1 MRKKY
6 FIGMVVGLLL
16 TGIALSGCG
25 NEGVDVAGKNSNISS
40 ELVEK
45 DNKQTD
51 PMKVPS
57 EDGSQNLATEQT
69 NRDGQ
74 NGQEKESV
82 AGETTMALTDSGI
95 SPDAAKDIALS
106 DADVSEQDVSGM
118 RVKRE
123 YDDGRDVYKVEFYIQ
138 NKEYDYEIDAYTKDI
153 ISVDF
158 DVDNDFYYP
167 GASQEA
173 PTGIGQGVI
182 SLEEATSLVL
192 EKVPGA
198 TQENIR
204 IKLEWD
210 DGRQLYEGDVYFNQK
225 EYEFEMDAHT
235 GNFLE
240 WSEESI
246 YH

>member
-1 MRKKY
+1 M
-6 FIGMVVGLLL
+6 

-25 NEGVDVAGKNSNISS
+25 NEGMDVAGKNSNISS

-74 NGQEKESV
+74 NGQERESV

-106 DADVSEQDVSGM
+106 DAGISEQEVSGM

-123 YDDGRDVYKVEFYIQ
+123 YEDGRDVYNVEFYIQ
-138 NKEYDYEIDAYTKDI
+138 NKEYDYEIDAFTKEI
-153 ISVDF
+153 VSVDF
-158 DVDNDFYYP
+158 DIDNDFYYP
-167 GASQEA
+167 GTENTA
-173 PTGIGQGVI
+173 PTGDGQGMI
-182 SLEEATSLVL
+182 GLEEATSRALA
-192 EKVPGA
+192 KVPGA
-198 TQENIR
+198 TEENIR

-210 DGRQLYEGDVYFNQK
+210 DGREFYEGDIYYDQK
-225 EYEFEMDAHT
+225 EYEFEMDART
-235 GNFLE
+235 GDFLE